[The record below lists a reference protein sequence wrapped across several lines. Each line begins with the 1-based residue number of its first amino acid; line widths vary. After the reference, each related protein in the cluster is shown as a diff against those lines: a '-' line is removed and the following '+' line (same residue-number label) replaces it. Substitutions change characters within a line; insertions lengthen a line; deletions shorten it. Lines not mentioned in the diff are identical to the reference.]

1 MADNLDPKAIANAFT
16 EAIKLR
22 QEAQGTLDA
31 LAGQLKYLK
40 NQNTLRSEILAATK
54 KIYEVTRDIEE
65 LDRKDL
71 GTQKDILHLDK
82 EIEKALRA
90 QKSLQKDLVSLGE
103 NNSRLSS
110 DISIGIKEQ
119 LENNRKNIA
128 ILEKQRELSSQISS
142 NFGTAGFDI
151 LATAV
156 ERIGGKASIISKP
169 FRDMAEAS
177 RTVIKDAVIQ
187 NQKIKERQGILD
199 KIKGGEIKATKD
211 SLEGMEI
218 ISAKGKTLYGAAAKR
233 ALEAGTAS
241 VSGIGKTTS
250 KFQMGVK
257 GLGAGFAS
265 LGPIIKKALGPFALI
280 QVAVDAIKFFV
291 GAMFKADSETTKF
304 AKALGVSKD
313 QARGIREELFKIQ
326 DGQKFTYDEVSAS
339 FTEIN
344 SQLGT
349 SIDLARSFGN
359 FGKDLLQTFTQLTA
373 RVGLSAE
380 ATGNLLKLSLQQ
392 GTTLE
397 ATYGAVYKTVGQM
410 GLQRGYMED
419 VNVVAEKVASTAASI
434 RGFFGGSVEAL
445 TKAVLRAKYL
455 GVELDEAVSIS
466 QGLLDFQGGIQKEL
480 EAEVLIQQDINLDK
494 ARSRALAGD
503 ELGATSA
510 ILAELGRIRKV
521 RKLNV
526 LEEKALV
533 EAGGLSYDQYKKILV
548 QQREQAQLRRI
559 AAKAGADI
567 AKASESELTA
577 FKKIAQEAKNLNL
590 TGEELN
596 KFYAER
602 AIQLKGQLSA
612 QEAFNMALD
621 KAKGIFERMVS
632 GGGLSKFADA
642 IIDIA
647 TKYSA
652 GGMSGLLF
660 GISKQQQLSIA
671 KEQFKGLQTS
681 YGVKNMVQAQA
692 AFDKK
697 KLTQEQ
703 FDAFKAAYDKA
714 FDSDLISQA
723 KLEKRRDEQTFT
735 SGGGISGGSGYAAM
749 AAEPVDDFIIRPG
762 QPVLKFRKD
771 DVIAGGTN
779 LFGNSAGTSR
789 IEALLEQLVNTK
801 GSVYIDGARVGDALV
816 MGTYRST

>member
-1 MADNLDPKAIANAFT
+1 MADNLDPKAIANAFA
-16 EAIKLR
+16 EAVKLR
-22 QEAQGTLDA
+22 QEAQGTLEA

-90 QKSLQKDLVSLGE
+90 QISLEKDLVSLGE

-119 LENNRKNIA
+119 LENNRKNVA

-142 NFGTAGFDI
+142 NFGTAGFDL

-156 ERIGGKASIISKP
+156 EKIGGKANILSKP

-187 NQKIKERQGILD
+187 NQKIKERQSILD
-199 KIKGGEIKATKD
+199 EIKSGELKANKD
-211 SLEGMEI
+211 NLEGIEI
-218 ISAKGKTLYGAAAKR
+218 TSAKGKTLYGAAAKR

-241 VSGIGKTTS
+241 VSGVGKATS
-250 KFQMGVK
+250 KFQMGIK

-265 LGPIIKKALGPFALI
+265 LGPIITKALGPLALI
-280 QVAVDAIKFFV
+280 KVAVDAVKFFV

-304 AKALGVSKD
+304 AKSLGVSKD
-313 QARGIREELFKIQ
+313 QARGIREELFKLQ
-326 DGQKFTYDEVSAS
+326 DGQDFTYDEISAS

-344 SQLGT
+344 NQLGT

-359 FGKDLLQTFTQLTA
+359 FGKDLLQTFTQLTT

-510 ILAELGRIRKV
+510 ILAELGRIRKIK
-521 RKLNV
+521 KLNV

-533 EAGGLSYDQYKKILV
+533 EASGLSYEQYKKILV
-548 QQREQAQLRRI
+548 QQREQAQLRKI
-559 AAKAGADI
+559 AAKAGVDI
-567 AKASESELTA
+567 TKTTKSELEA
-577 FKKIAQEAKNLNL
+577 FKGIVEKAKELNL
-590 TGEELN
+590 TGEGLN
-596 KFYAER
+596 KFYGEQAMK
-602 AIQLKGQLSA
+602 LKGQLSA

-642 IIDIA
+642 ILDIA
-647 TKYSA
+647 NKYSA

-660 GISKQQQLSIA
+660 GISKQQQLNIA
-671 KEQFKGLQTS
+671 REQFKALQTS

-692 AFDKK
+692 AFDDK

-762 QPVLKFRKD
+762 QPALKFRKD
-771 DVIAGGTN
+771 EVVVGGTN

>member
-1 MADNLDPKAIANAFT
+1 MADNLDPKAIANAFA
-16 EAIKLR
+16 EAVRLR
-22 QEAQGTLDA
+22 QEAQTTRDI
-31 LAGQLKYLK
+31 LADQLKYLK
-40 NQNTLRSEILAATK
+40 SQNTLRSEILAASK

-65 LDRKDL
+65 LDREDL
-71 GTQKDILHLDK
+71 GTQKDILRLDK
-82 EIEKALRA
+82 EIEKSLRA
-90 QKSLQKDLVSLGE
+90 QKSLEKDLVTLGE
-103 NNSRLSS
+103 NNSRISN
-110 DISIGIKEQ
+110 DISFSVKEQ
-119 LENNRKNIA
+119 LDANKSNIA
-128 ILEKQRELSSQISS
+128 ILKQQKELSSQISN
-142 NFGTAGFDI
+142 NFGTAGFDV
-151 LATAV
+151 LATAI

-177 RTVIKDAVIQ
+177 RTVIKDAVVQ
-187 NQKIKERQGILD
+187 NQKVKERQSILD
-199 KIKGGEIKATKD
+199 KIKGGEIKATKE

-241 VSGIGKTTS
+241 VSGVGKTTS

-291 GAMFKADSETTKF
+291 GAMFKADNETTKF
-304 AKALGVSKD
+304 AKQLGVSKD
-313 QARGIREELFKIQ
+313 QARGIREELFRIQ

-344 SQLGT
+344 NQLGT

-480 EAEVLIQQDINLDK
+480 EAEVLIQRDINLDK

-577 FKKIAQEAKNLNL
+577 FKTIAQEAKNLNL

-602 AIQLKGQLSA
+602 AIQLKAQLSA

-642 IIDIA
+642 ILDIA
-647 TKYSA
+647 QTYS
-652 GGMSGLLF
+652 
-660 GISKQQQLSIA
+660 
-671 KEQFKGLQTS
+671 
-681 YGVKNMVQAQA
+681 V
-692 AFDKK
+692 
-697 KLTQEQ
+697 
-703 FDAFKAAYDKA
+703 
-714 FDSDLISQA
+714 
-723 KLEKRRDEQTFT
+723 
-735 SGGGISGGSGYAAM
+735 GGISGLIFGLSAEDKLK
-749 AAEPVDDFIIRPG
+749 AAENEVKNLKKSYGEQTGVTVGTLADAQKLQKEGKLTEEQVQNLADAIAKREKLKPEQPYNRQKAIERREREAQNNIEKVDDFIIRPG

-779 LFGNSAGTSR
+779 LFGNSASTSR

-801 GSVYIDGARVGDALV
+801 GSVYIDGAKVGDALV

>member
-1 MADNLDPKAIANAFT
+1 MADNLDPKAIANAFA
-16 EAIKLR
+16 EAVKLR
-22 QEAQGTLDA
+22 QEAQGTLEA

-65 LDRKDL
+65 LDREDL
-71 GTQKDILHLDK
+71 GTQKDILRLDK

-119 LENNRKNIA
+119 LENNRKNVA
-128 ILEKQRELSSQISS
+128 ILEKQKELSSQISS
-142 NFGTAGFDI
+142 NFGTAGFDL

-156 ERIGGKASIISKP
+156 ERIGGKANILSKP

-187 NQKIKERQGILD
+187 NQKIKERQSILD
-199 KIKGGEIKATKD
+199 KIKSGELKANKD
-211 SLEGMEI
+211 NLEGIEI
-218 ISAKGKTLYGAAAKR
+218 ISAKGKRLYGAAAQR

-241 VSGIGKTTS
+241 VSGVGKATS
-250 KFQMGVK
+250 KFQMGIK

-265 LGPIIKKALGPFALI
+265 LGPIITKALGPFALI

-304 AKALGVSKD
+304 AKSLGISKD
-313 QARGIREELFKIQ
+313 QAKGIREELFKLQ
-326 DGQKFTYDEVSAS
+326 DGQDFTYDEISAS
-339 FTEIN
+339 LTEIN
-344 SQLGT
+344 NQLGT
-349 SIDLARSFGN
+349 ATDLTQSFGN
-359 FGKDLLQTFTQLTA
+359 FGKDLLQTFTKLTA

-480 EAEVLIQQDINLDK
+480 EAEVLIQRDINLDK

-533 EAGGLSYDQYKKILV
+533 EAGGLSYEQYKKILV

-559 AAKAGADI
+559 AAKAGVDI
-567 AKASESELTA
+567 TKTTKSELEA
-577 FKKIAQEAKNLNL
+577 FKGIVEKAKELNL
-590 TGEELN
+590 TGEGLN
-596 KFYAER
+596 KFYGEQAMK
-602 AIQLKGQLSA
+602 LKGQLSA

-642 IIDIA
+642 ILDIA
-647 TKYSA
+647 NKYSA

-671 KEQFKGLQTS
+671 REQFKALQTS

-692 AFDKK
+692 AFGDK
-697 KLTQEQ
+697 KLTQDQ
-703 FDAFKAAYDKA
+703 LDAFKAAYDKA

-762 QPVLKFRKD
+762 QPALKFRKD
-771 DVIAGGTN
+771 EVVVGGTN